1 MTDLLTRE
9 ASTRS
14 AALLRIAIVVLLW
27 TRWAAELTFVATPS
41 IALSVAFFTATACL
55 LLGLWTRVAA
65 PATAIVTL
73 VLYFW
78 YGVHLGHSAWIHHHH
93 YLLVSAA
100 CICALT
106 PCGRSYALDRRRS
119 PGPERGPV
127 WALRLYT
134 VQLAAVYLW
143 SALDKLSPAFLGGA
157 RLEQIA
163 MSLYFGSDPPQAP
176 IYAIAT
182 VLAAWLV
189 TLLELA
195 LGLGFLLGKT
205 PRWLLLAG
213 VALHATLYLSLPV
226 GTFSATMICLY
237 LAALDP
243 DAVHRAL
250 TGPHIPSTDSTAPPA
265 ARTATA
271 SAPRTDLPDSRT

>member
-1 MTDLLTRE
+1 MTDRRSMTQWLARE

-14 AALLRIAIVVLLW
+14 AALLRVALVLLLW
-27 TRWAAELTFVATPS
+27 TRFAAELTLVATPS
-41 IALSVAFFTATACL
+41 VPLSLAFFAATTCL
-55 LLGLWTRVAA
+55 LLGLWTRLSA

-78 YGVHLGHSAWIHHHH
+78 FGVHRGHTAWIHHHH

-106 PCGRSYALDRRRS
+106 PCGRSFALDRRRRRGRE

-134 VQLAAVYLW
+134 LQLASVYLW
-143 SALDKLSPAFLGGA
+143 SAQAKLSPAFLGGA
-157 RLEQIA
+157 QLEHIA
-163 MSLYFGSDPPQAP
+163 MSLYLGSDPPTWPAFG
-176 IYAIAT
+176 ILTIA
-182 VLAAWLV
+182 AAWSV

-213 VALHATLYLSLPV
+213 VALHAGLYLCVPV
-226 GTFSATMICLY
+226 ATFSATMICLY

-243 DAVHRAL
+243 DAVDRW
-250 TGPHIPSTDSTAPPA
+250 TRGA
-265 ARTATA
+265 AISTA
-271 SAPRTDLPDSRT
+271 SAPRTDLLDSRT

>member
-1 MTDLLTRE
+1 MIDLLTRE

-14 AALLRIAIVVLLW
+14 AALLRIAIVLLLW
-27 TRWAAELTFVATPS
+27 TRWAAELSFAATPS
-41 IALSVAFFTATACL
+41 IPLSLAFFATTTCML
-55 LLGLWTRVAA
+55 VGLWTRLAA
-65 PATAIVTL
+65 PATALVTL

-78 YGVHLGHSAWIHHHH
+78 FGVHHGHTAWIHHHH

-106 PCGRSYALDRRRS
+106 PCDRSYALGRR
-119 PGPERGPV
+119 GPERGPV

-134 VQLAAVYLW
+134 LQLASVYLW
-143 SALDKLSPAFLGGA
+143 SAVDKLSPAFLSGA

-163 MSLYFGSDPPQAP
+163 MSLYFGSDPPQGP
-176 IYAIAT
+176 VYALLTIA
-182 VLAAWLV
+182 AAWLV

-195 LGLGFLLGKT
+195 LGLGFLLGRT

-213 VALHATLYLSLPV
+213 VALHAILYLCLPV
-226 GTFSATMICLY
+226 ATFSATMVCLY

-250 TGPHIPSTDSTAPPA
+250 DGPTAA
-265 ARTATA
+265 QSTA
-271 SAPRTDLPDSRT
+271 SAPRTDPPGSRT